1 MVDLFVKVDQI
12 LMLQLSA
19 NSTEADAAVGTVAF
33 QTSII
38 NAAAQVHGI
47 PSGDVTIHSTA
58 VTGDARRL
66 AAGIAPIAIQYSI
79 PVASEAELLARMEET
94 QDGDYRKAFSNYLKE
109 SEDGRVQGLQ
119 ILSVYHRIITASNQD
134 ESLKFTALGDL
145 FNVYGATDPDWDEAK
160 LSAWGKSAAAAAEA
174 ALLATLSH
182 IVPPHNQSTDV
193 NVTETSAGPGVMS
206 ATFFMYASVPRDGN
220 MNNTEYDVR
229 VLEYKEAFNTIKD
242 MDSTAFWDLFTQEL
256 DSASVSHLPSMSRTQ
271 VDSTTAPV
279 DATVAPDPT
288 PPPTDDGTKGASTSL
303 ILVIFLVVAFV
314 LLLTFLCAASIWKNP
329 SRRER
334 YCSCIVGRR
343 GDSVTRALSGDLEA
357 RDTVTAYNEGQDE
370 MSKMGPRG
378 AGLVDDDDPSGNGNV
393 NFLDLI
399 HFNNLTHIDTPSKA
413 KKTPKR
419 NGESPVKN
427 RLTTQ
432 KLGSTDDKETEDLRF
447 AMGTFK
453 PWKSSQQSEK
463 SGYRGSPASTRATT
477 NSSRDSN
484 SPNSI
489 TPLARPLGHPQS
501 GVEDTPER
509 RSLNR
514 SPSEKSDDQVTI
526 ETVCSESET
535 SSEEDD

>member
-1 MVDLFVKVDQI
+1 
-12 LMLQLSA
+12 
-19 NSTEADAAVGTVAF
+19 
-33 QTSII
+33 
-38 NAAAQVHGI
+38 
-47 PSGDVTIHSTA
+47 
-58 VTGDARRL
+58 
-66 AAGIAPIAIQYSI
+66 
-79 PVASEAELLARMEET
+79 
-94 QDGDYRKAFSNYLKE
+94 
-109 SEDGRVQGLQ
+109 
-119 ILSVYHRIITASNQD
+119 
-134 ESLKFTALGDL
+134 
-145 FNVYGATDPDWDEAK
+145 
-160 LSAWGKSAAAAAEA
+160 
-174 ALLATLSH
+174 
-182 IVPPHNQSTDV
+182 VPPQNQSTDV
-193 NVTETSAGPGVMS
+193 NVTETSAGPDVMS

-220 MNNTEYDVR
+220 MTNLEYDVR
-229 VLEYKEAFNTIKD
+229 VAEYKEAFNTIKD
-242 MDSTAFWDLFTQEL
+242 MDNTAFYDLFTQEL
-256 DSASVSHLPSMSRTQ
+256 DSANVSHLPSMSRTQ
-271 VDSTTAPV
+271 ADSTTAQFLAV
-279 DATVAPDPT
+279 SDPS
-288 PPPTDDGTKGASTSL
+288 PPPNDDGTKGASTSL

-334 YCSCIVGRR
+334 YCFCIVGRR
-343 GDSVTRALSGDLEA
+343 GDSVTRALSGDIEKQDA
-357 RDTVTAYNEGQDE
+357 ASGSTAVTTYHEGQDE

-378 AGLVDDDDPSGNGNV
+378 AALGEDDDPSGNGNV

-399 HFNNLTHIDTPSKA
+399 HFNNLSHVDAAGKG
-413 KKTPKR
+413 KKNPKR

-453 PWKSSQQSEK
+453 PWKTPQQSEK

-484 SPNSI
+484 SPNSM

-509 RSLNR
+509 RNLNR

-535 SSEEDD
+535 SSSEDEDDSKR